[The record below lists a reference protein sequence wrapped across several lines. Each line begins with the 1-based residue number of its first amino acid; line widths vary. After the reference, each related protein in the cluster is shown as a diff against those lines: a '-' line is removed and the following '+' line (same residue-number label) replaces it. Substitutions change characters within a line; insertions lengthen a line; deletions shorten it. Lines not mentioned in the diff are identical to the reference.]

1 MSNPAEQML
10 ADALAAQKFTRKFF
24 VVELDF
30 TEATIAVLEAQCE
43 AAKYAL
49 RAGLNSENID
59 KLTTLWGAYFGE
71 VLRRHSAGQ
80 WDLVHAGDADR
91 LALQANGT
99 TVFPHD
105 SIRQRLEQGPAA
117 NLAQAY
123 EALKSRL
130 Q

>member
-1 MSNPAEQML
+1 ML

-30 TEATIAVLEAQCE
+30 TEPTIADLEAQCE

-49 RAGLNSENID
+49 RAGLSPENID
-59 KLTTLWGAYFGE
+59 KLTNLWGAYFGE
-71 VLRRHSAGQ
+71 VLRRHSSGQ
-80 WDLVHAGDADR
+80 WGLVQNDGADKF
-91 LALQANGT
+91 ALQTTAT

-105 SIRQRLEQGPAA
+105 QIRQRLEQGPAA
-117 NLAQAY
+117 NLCQAY
-123 EALKSRL
+123 DELKPHL